1 VNYFLAVAEPE
12 EVRVRCAGDDAVEAR
27 RVSYGDFDVGRNLAE
42 LRGKVSFWDSAQLT
56 VDPLTDRQTKSERSI
71 HQLMIFKNKKKI
83 VYSS

>member
-42 LRGKVSFWDSAQLT
+42 LRPEVSFSDSAQHT
-56 VDPLTDRQTKSERSI
+56 VDPLTDR
-71 HQLMIFKNKKKI
+71 
-83 VYSS
+83 